1 MNKMLSFFIKAYS
14 NLLVALFILLI
25 LTSCASI
32 PKNTSLLS
40 SKVTEGI
47 QKIQTE
53 NEKIIKAFANTER
66 LILDTKWNDMYLQ
79 IEKQYMNK
87 NNISDQTKFTHDDR
101 RKIAANAAMARE
113 NILNEIQ
120 QVENDLIKKSR
131 KNTDTVIMM
140 NAEVIKYLTSLEDI
154 SVTQNSI
161 NDIFKNFIDIDVL
174 ELQGIT
180 ENKINFFYDNIKK
193 GGNK

>member
-1 MNKMLSFFIKAYS
+1 MKKCLNLYS
-14 NLLVALFILLI
+14 YHNLIVVLPMIVLL

-32 PKNTSLLS
+32 PKNSSILS

-53 NEKIIKAFANTER
+53 NEKVIKAFADTER

-101 RKIAANAAMARE
+101 RKIAANAAMTRE

-120 QVENDLIKKSR
+120 QVENDLINKSR

-154 SVTQNSI
+154 SVTQNNI
-161 NDIFKNFIDIDVL
+161 NDILKNFIDIDVL

-193 GGNK
+193 

>member
-1 MNKMLSFFIKAYS
+1 MIV
-14 NLLVALFILLI
+14 LL

-32 PKNTSLLS
+32 PKNSSILS

-53 NEKIIKAFANTER
+53 NEKVIKAFADTER

-101 RKIAANAAMARE
+101 RKIAANAAMTRE

-120 QVENDLIKKSR
+120 QVENDLINKSR

-154 SVTQNSI
+154 SVTQNNI
-161 NDIFKNFIDIDVL
+161 NDILKNFIDIDVL

-193 GGNK
+193 